1 MKGIWKC
8 VILVC
13 KKAEKGW
20 LMHFIAVK
28 KFEQRSGFVVYSAS
42 FKRRCIYSYK
52 KGYKDLG

>member
-1 MKGIWKC
+1 M
-8 VILVC
+8 ILVY